1 MNAKGEITIA
11 KIIQKIVSKELS
23 TPVSCKVDA
32 QYDQD
37 KDFYKCDMLYR
48 IPDSDTD
55 VAVSI
60 DSTKYEWTFV
70 IEPNNNNK
78 IYSIFKDVLMYLNNA
93 GKDNCG
99 LIPIDFNPVIN
110 IKSLKYTVANK
121 VTVNINNLYNF
132 RKLL

>member
-1 MNAKGEITIA
+1 MNAKGEITVA
-11 KIIQKIVSKELS
+11 KIIQKIISTELS

-48 IPDSDTD
+48 IPNYDTD
-55 VAVSI
+55 VSVSI
-60 DSTKYEWTFV
+60 NSTKYEWTFV
-70 IEPNNNNK
+70 LEPNNNK
-78 IYSIFKDVLMYLNNA
+78 IYNIFKDVLMYLNTA
-93 GKDNCG
+93 GKDKCG
-99 LIPIDFNPVIN
+99 LIPIDFNPIIN

-121 VTVNINNLYNF
+121 VTSNINNLYNF

>member
-1 MNAKGEITIA
+1 MNAKGEITVA
-11 KIIQKIVSKELS
+11 KIIQKIVSTELS

-37 KDFYKCDMLYR
+37 EDFYKCDMLYR
-48 IPDSDTD
+48 IPDYNTD
-55 VAVSI
+55 VSVSI
-60 DSTKYEWTFV
+60 NSTKYEWTFT
-70 IEPNNNNK
+70 IEPNNTK
-78 IYSIFKDVLMYLNNA
+78 IYNIFKDVLMYLNTA

-121 VTVNINNLYNF
+121 VTSNINNLYNF